1 MSAHKNK
8 CPLAYGDGEESDY
21 KKDTKHP
28 KRNIAT
34 PKFTSWTITSIINMT
49 RALLLELS

>member
-8 CPLAYGDGEESDY
+8 CPLSYGDREESDY

-28 KRNIAT
+28 KRNIAI
-34 PKFTSWTITSIINMT
+34 PKFTSWTISIISMA